1 MIKENG
7 FTRSVEEP
15 CLYIKS
21 SGSKIVFLIL
31 YVDDILL
38 IGNDIPMLSSVK
50 VWLKNHFKM
59 KDLGEAQRILG
70 IRIYR
75 DRAKRMLALSQET
88 YIDKILERFSMTN
101 SKRGYLPMVHGVH
114 LSKTQ
119 SPKSPEEIERM
130 SRIPYTSA
138 VGSIMYAMMCTRPDV
153 AYALSMTSRY
163 QGNPGESHWMAVKN
177 ILKYLRRT
185 KDWALVYGGN
195 TELCAKRYT
204 DASFQTDRDDSKS
217 QSGYVFTI
225 NGAAVSWKSSKQS
238 VIADSTTE
246 SEYIAAS
253 EAAKEAIWMRQFL
266 QGLKVVPSAKD
277 PITLFCDN
285 SGAIFQAKEPKSSN
299 KSRHVLRKA
308 HLIRDYVEQKEIAM
322 CKIGTDD
329 NISDPLTKALP
340 HSKHEG
346 HIISMG
352 IKRVPELY

>member
-1 MIKENG
+1 
-7 FTRSVEEP
+7 
-15 CLYIKS
+15 
-21 SGSKIVFLIL
+21 
-31 YVDDILL
+31 
-38 IGNDIPMLSSVK
+38 
-50 VWLKNHFKM
+50 
-59 KDLGEAQRILG
+59 
-70 IRIYR
+70 
-75 DRAKRMLALSQET
+75 
-88 YIDKILERFSMTN
+88 
-101 SKRGYLPMVHGVH
+101 
-114 LSKTQ
+114 
-119 SPKSPEEIERM
+119 
-130 SRIPYTSA
+130 
-138 VGSIMYAMMCTRPDV
+138 
-153 AYALSMTSRY
+153 MTSRY
-163 QGNPGESHWMAVKN
+163 QGNPGESHWMTVKN
-177 ILKYLRRT
+177 ILKYLRTT

-195 TELCAKRYT
+195 IELCAKGYT

-217 QSGYVFTI
+217 QSGYVFTV

-277 PITLFCDN
+277 PITLFCDH

-299 KSRHVLRKA
+299 KSRHILRKA
-308 HLIRDYVEQKEIAM
+308 HLIRDYVEQKEIAL

-329 NISDPLTKALP
+329 NISDPLTNALP

>member
-1 MIKENG
+1 MSIYQVKWEQN
-7 FTRSVEEP
+7 SIP
-15 CLYIKS
+15 H
-21 SGSKIVFLIL
+21 L

-50 VWLKNHFKM
+50 IWLQNHFQM
-59 KDLGEAQRILG
+59 KDLGEAQKILG

-75 DRAKRMLALSQET
+75 DRSKRMLALSQES

-101 SKRGYLPMVHGVH
+101 SKRGFLPMVHGVN

-130 SRIPYTSA
+130 SRIPYASA

-163 QGNPGESHWMAVKN
+163 QSNPGESHWIAVKN

-185 KDWALVYGGN
+185 KDWVLVYGGN
-195 TELCAKRYT
+195 NELCAKGYT

-217 QSGYVFTI
+217 QSGFVFTL

-238 VIADSTTE
+238 VTADSTTE

-266 QGLKVVPSAKD
+266 QGLTVVPSSSD
-277 PITLFCDN
+277 PITLLCDN

-308 HLIRDYVEQKEIAM
+308 HMIRDYVEQKEIEL

-329 NISDPLTKALP
+329 NIADPLTKALP

-346 HIISMG
+346 HIVTMG
-352 IKRVPELY
+352 LKRVPELR

>member
-1 MIKENG
+1 MVSYDQSRNH
-7 FTRSVEEP
+7 V
-15 CLYIKS
+15 YIS
-21 SGSKIVFLIL
+21 SQSGSKIAFLIL

-50 VWLKNHFKM
+50 IWLQNHFQM
-59 KDLGEAQRILG
+59 KDLGEAQKILG

-75 DRAKRMLALSQET
+75 DRSKRMLALSQES

-101 SKRGYLPMVHGVH
+101 SKRGFLPMVHGVN

-130 SRIPYTSA
+130 SRIPYASA

-163 QGNPGESHWMAVKN
+163 QSNPGESHWIAVKN

-185 KDWALVYGGN
+185 KDWVLVYGGN
-195 TELCAKRYT
+195 NELCAKGYT

-217 QSGYVFTI
+217 QSGFVFTL

-238 VIADSTTE
+238 VTADSTTE

-266 QGLKVVPSAKD
+266 QGLTVVP
-277 PITLFCDN
+277 
-285 SGAIFQAKEPKSSN
+285 
-299 KSRHVLRKA
+299 
-308 HLIRDYVEQKEIAM
+308 IRVIQ
-322 CKIGTDD
+322 
-329 NISDPLTKALP
+329 
-340 HSKHEG
+340 
-346 HIISMG
+346 
-352 IKRVPELY
+352 